1 MTQYILAPFRFL
13 VDWLV
18 RFIEDDGLASAGYL
32 AYIGLMSLLPFL
44 VFVFTLLGLIGRA
57 DEGAGIVDMMFRF
70 MPTEVAL
77 TLQEPVVQVVGTA
90 SGGVLT
96 LSLVVVLWIAAS
108 GVEGIRSALNRAY
121 RTRETR
127 SYWRRR
133 ANSSV
138 LVIFFSGFI
147 IIAIGCMVIGPIL
160 WQQAEGYLD
169 FGIALDTTKF
179 PELVRFGAG
188 GGALFIATAALYHAL
203 PNRKPSWIGVL
214 PGAGAVFLM
223 VTGATSLYSL
233 YLEHF
238 AQYTAIYGSLGGI
251 ISTLIFFYLLGAIFV
266 LGAELNGMLSEVPE
280 QKQKQKQEGQKE

>member
-1 MTQYILAPFRFL
+1 MAAKILAPFRFL
-13 VDWLV
+13 VDWLI

-44 VFVFTLLGLIGRA
+44 VFVFTLLGLIGQA
-57 DEGAGIVDMMFRF
+57 DQGAGIIDAMFRF

-77 TLQEPVVQVVGTA
+77 TLQEPVEQVVGRA

-96 LSLVVVLWIAAS
+96 LSLIVVLWITAS
-108 GVEGIRSALNRAY
+108 GMEGIRTALNRAY

-138 LVIFFSGFI
+138 MVVFFSGFI
-147 IIAIGCMVIGPIL
+147 VIAIGCMVVGPLL

-169 FGIALDTTKF
+169 FGIPMGVTRF
-179 PELVRFGAG
+179 PELLRFGAG

-233 YLEHF
+233 YLERF
-238 AQYTAIYGSLGGI
+238 AQYAAIYGSLGGI
-251 ISTLIFFYLLGAIFV
+251 ISTLIFFYLIGAIFV
-266 LGAELNGMLSEVPE
+266 LGAELNGMLAEMSEKE
-280 QKQKQKQEGQKE
+280 QEKESP

>member
-1 MTQYILAPFRFL
+1 MTQYLLAPFRFL
-13 VDWLV
+13 IDWLV

-32 AYIGLMSLLPFL
+32 AYLGLMSLLPFL

-108 GVEGIRSALNRAY
+108 GVEGIRTALNRAY
-121 RTRETR
+121 RARETR
-127 SYWRRR
+127 GYWRRR

-147 IIAIGCMVIGPIL
+147 IIAIGCMVIGPLL

-169 FGIALDTTKF
+169 FGISLGPSQF
-179 PELVRFGAG
+179 PEIIRFGAG
-188 GGALFIATAALYHAL
+188 GGRIVYCDGSALSLIAEPPTILDRGYSGRCCRVRDGGRGHQPLFGL
-203 PNRKPSWIGVL
+203 PRTFCTIRGDLRQSRRYYLHPDFLLS
-214 PGAGAVFLM
+214 AGGDIRAWRRTERDVVRDLR
-223 VTGATSLYSL
+223 
-233 YLEHF
+233 
-238 AQYTAIYGSLGGI
+238 
-251 ISTLIFFYLLGAIFV
+251 
-266 LGAELNGMLSEVPE
+266 
-280 QKQKQKQEGQKE
+280 

>member
-1 MTQYILAPFRFL
+1 MAKILAPLRFL
-13 VDWLV
+13 GDWLI

-44 VFVFTLLGLIGRA
+44 VFVFTLLGLIGQA
-57 DEGAGIVDMMFRF
+57 DQGAGIIDAMFRF

-77 TLQEPVVQVVGTA
+77 TLQEPVVQVVGRA

-133 ANSSV
+133 ANSSA
-138 LVIFFSGFI
+138 LVVFFSGFI
-147 IIAIGCMVIGPIL
+147 VIAVGCMVVGPLI
-160 WQQAEGYLD
+160 WQQAEVYLD
-169 FGIALDTTKF
+169 FGIPMGTQSF

-188 GGALFIATAALYHAL
+188 GGALFIATAALYRVL
-203 PNRKPSWIGVL
+203 PNRKPSWIGVV
-214 PGAGAVFLM
+214 PGAACVVLM
-223 VTGATSLYSL
+223 VSGATNLYSL
-233 YLEHF
+233 YLERF
-238 AQYTAIYGSLGGI
+238 AQYAAIYGSLGGI

-266 LGAELNGMLSEVPE
+266 LGAELNGMLAEMRDTD
-280 QKQKQKQEGQKE
+280 QEKERL

>member
-1 MTQYILAPFRFL
+1 MTQYLLAPFRFL

-32 AYIGLMSLLPFL
+32 AYLGLMSLLPFL
-44 VFVFTLLGLIGRA
+44 VFVFTLLGIIGRA

-147 IIAIGCMVIGPIL
+147 IVAIGCMVIGPLL

-169 FGIALDTTKF
+169 FGIAIDSTQF

-214 PGAGAVFLM
+214 PGAGAVFVM
-223 VTGATSLYSL
+223 VTGATSLYSV

-266 LGAELNGMLSEVPE
+266 LGAELNGMLSEMQE
-280 QKQKQKQEGQKE
+280 KQKEGDTE

>member
-1 MTQYILAPFRFL
+1 MTQHLLAPFRFL

-32 AYIGLMSLLPFL
+32 AYLGLMSLLPFL
-44 VFVFTLLGLIGRA
+44 VFVFTLLGIIGRA

-77 TLQEPVVQVVGTA
+77 TLQEPVVQVVETA

-138 LVIFFSGFI
+138 LVILFSGFI
-147 IIAIGCMVIGPIL
+147 IIAIGCMVIGPLL

-169 FGIALDTTKF
+169 FGIAIDSSQF

-214 PGAGAVFLM
+214 PGAGAVFVM
-223 VTGATSLYSL
+223 VTGATSLYSV

-266 LGAELNGMLSEVPE
+266 LGAELNGMLSEMQE
-280 QKQKQKQEGQKE
+280 KQKEGETE

>member
-1 MTQYILAPFRFL
+1 MTQYALAPFRFL

-44 VFVFTLLGLIGRA
+44 VFLFTLLGLIGQA

-77 TLQEPVVQVVGTA
+77 TLQEPVVQVVGKA

-96 LSLVVVLWIAAS
+96 LSLIVVLWITAS
-108 GVEGIRSALNRAY
+108 GVEGIRTALNRAY

-138 LVIFFSGFI
+138 LVVFFSGFI
-147 IIAIGCMVIGPIL
+147 IIAIGCMVIGPLL

-266 LGAELNGMLSEVPE
+266 LGAELNGMLSEGHE
-280 QKQKQKQEGQKE
+280 QKQEGQNE

>member
-1 MTQYILAPFRFL
+1 MTQYLLAPFRFL

-96 LSLVVVLWIAAS
+96 ISLVVVLWIAAS

-138 LVIFFSGFI
+138 LVILFSGFI
-147 IIAIGCMVIGPIL
+147 IIAIGCMVIGPLL

-169 FGIALDTTKF
+169 FGIALDATQF

-188 GGALFIATAALYHAL
+188 GGALFIATGALYHAL

-214 PGAGAVFLM
+214 PGAAAVFVM
-223 VTGATSLYSL
+223 VTGATSLYSV

-251 ISTLIFFYLLGAIFV
+251 ISTLIFFYLVGAIFV
-266 LGAELNGMLSEVPE
+266 LGAELNGMLSEM
-280 QKQKQKQEGQKE
+280 QEERKAGAQE

>member
-1 MTQYILAPFRFL
+1 LTQYILAPFRFL

>member
-1 MTQYILAPFRFL
+1 MTAKFLAPFRFL
-13 VDWLV
+13 VDWMI

-44 VFVFTLLGLIGRA
+44 VFVFTLLGLIGQA
-57 DEGAGIVDMMFRF
+57 DQGAGIIDMMFRF

-77 TLQEPVVQVVGTA
+77 TLQEPVVQVVDKA

-96 LSLVVVLWIAAS
+96 LSIIVVLWITAS
-108 GVEGIRSALNRAY
+108 GVEGIRTSLNRAY

-127 SYWRRR
+127 GYWRRR
-133 ANSSV
+133 ANSSI
-138 LVIFFSGFI
+138 LVVFFSGFI
-147 IIAIGCMVIGPIL
+147 VVAIGCMVVGPLL
-160 WQQAEGYLD
+160 WQQAEAYLD
-169 FGIALDTTKF
+169 FGIPLGVTHF
-179 PELVRFGAG
+179 PEIVRFGAG

-214 PGAGAVFLM
+214 PGAGTVFLL

-233 YLEHF
+233 YLERF
-238 AQYTAIYGSLGGI
+238 AQYAAIYGSLGGI

-266 LGAELNGMLSEVPE
+266 LGAELNGMLAEMWE
-280 QKQKQKQEGQKE
+280 QKHKEETP